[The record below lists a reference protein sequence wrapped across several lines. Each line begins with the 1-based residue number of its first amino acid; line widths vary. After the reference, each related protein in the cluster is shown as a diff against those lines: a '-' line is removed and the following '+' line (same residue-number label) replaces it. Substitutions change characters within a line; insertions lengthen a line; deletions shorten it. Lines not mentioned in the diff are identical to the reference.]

1 MFDTDERRARQSSG
15 DKTVFWLVSGIN
27 LSDPPPCLL
36 KGCVKTSDS
45 LTKEIFRKETH
56 SVNHKKRDLFR
67 QFQEEKLFRGGPMGL
82 FCLGTCLCNICN
94 IGVPITK
101 L

>member
-36 KGCVKTSDS
+36 KGCVKTSDF
-45 LTKEIFRKETH
+45 LKKEISRKEAH
-56 SVNHKKRDLFR
+56 SVNHKKETYSVNFKKRNFFEGA
-67 QFQEEKLFRGGPMGL
+67 QWACFA
-82 FCLGTCLCNICN
+82 
-94 IGVPITK
+94 
-101 L
+101 